1 MVRNRSTSV
10 KGSDDDPRSVPTNVL
25 FNAWLV
31 SRAVTELVDRAV
43 ADAGIAGDDFAIYSL
58 LVAGPITPT
67 ELAAWMAAPP
77 TTISSFVKRFE
88 ARGHVRREPNPDDRR
103 SYRIGLTTA
112 GREAHRRAG
121 ERFLPVLAEVEE
133 TLGRSEPTV
142 LRALAS
148 LRDALDQA
156 RSAAGG
162 SAG

>member
-1 MVRNRSTSV
+1 M
-10 KGSDDDPRSVPTNVL
+10 RSVPTNVL

-67 ELAAWMAAPP
+67 ELATWIAAPP

-88 ARGHVRREPNPDDRR
+88 ARGHVRKEPNPEDRR
-103 SYRIGLTTA
+103 SYRIGLTAA

-121 ERFLPVLAEVEE
+121 QQFLPVLAEVEE
-133 TLGRSEPTV
+133 ILGRDEPTV
-142 LRALAS
+142 LRALES
-148 LRDALDQA
+148 LRSALDQA
-156 RSAAGG
+156 RSAGDER